1 MHSQPAVLFKRKTRD
16 IAVTGFLTLG
26 LLILSILSFRNPYG
40 LWIAAG
46 IALGMAALLLAIRF
60 FFAVTRPYLDLTDN
74 RVTVYNGLLPK
85 ANHYS
90 LEHVQG
96 AHTNRPE
103 TYIELLGREGEDS
116 VRIDLHPLDKAD
128 RIRFIFLVESSI
140 NRKYSHK
147 HRQEKS

>member
-1 MHSQPAVLFKRKTRD
+1 MHSQPAVLFKRKTLD
-16 IAVTGFLTLG
+16 VAVTGCLTFG
-26 LLILSILSFRNPYG
+26 LLILSILSFRNHSGP
-40 LWIAAG
+40 WATAG
-46 IALGMAALLLAIRF
+46 ILLGVITILLAVRLFI
-60 FFAVTRPYLDLTDN
+60 ALKKPYLDLTDN

-90 LEHVQG
+90 LEHIQG

-103 TYIELLGREGEDS
+103 TYIELLGREDEKT

-140 NRKYSHK
+140 NRKFSHR
-147 HRQEKS
+147 HR

>member
-1 MHSQPAVLFKRKTRD
+1 MHSQPAVLFKRKTVD
-16 IAVTGFLTLG
+16 VAVTGFLTLG
-26 LLILSILSFRNPYG
+26 LLILSILSFRNHSGP
-40 LWIAAG
+40 WAAAG
-46 IALGMAALLLAIRF
+46 ILLGVITVILAARLFI
-60 FFAVTRPYLDLTDN
+60 AVKKPYLDLTDN

-90 LEHVQG
+90 LEHIQG

-103 TYIELLGREGEDS
+103 TYIELLGREEEKS

-140 NRKYSHK
+140 NRKFSHQ
-147 HRQEKS
+147 HR

>member
-1 MHSQPAVLFKRKTRD
+1 MHSQPAVLFKRKTLD
-16 IAVTGFLTLG
+16 IAITGFLTLG
-26 LLILSILSFRNPYG
+26 LLILSILTFRIQTGP
-40 LWIAAG
+40 WTAAG
-46 IALGMAALLLAIRF
+46 ILLGLVAVLLMVRLF
-60 FFAVTRPYLDLTDN
+60 FTVKRPYLDLTDS
-74 RVTVYNGLLPK
+74 RVTVYNGLLPR

-103 TYIELLGREGEDS
+103 TYIELLGREEGQS

-140 NRKYSHK
+140 NRKFSHK
-147 HRQEKS
+147 HR

>member
-1 MHSQPAVLFKRKTRD
+1 MHSQPAVLFKRKTLD
-16 IAVTGFLTLG
+16 IAVTGFLTLC
-26 LLILSILSFRNPYG
+26 LLILSILTFRSHSVP
-40 LWIAAG
+40 WAAAG
-46 IALGMAALLLAIRF
+46 IMLGLVTVILMARLF
-60 FFAVTRPYLDLTDN
+60 MTVKRPYLDLTDS
-74 RVTVYNGLLPK
+74 RVTVYDGLLPR

-103 TYIELLGREGEDS
+103 TYIELLGRDEGQS

-140 NRKYSHK
+140 NRKFSHK
-147 HRQEKS
+147 HRS